1 MRVPRPRRA
10 VLVAAAAVL
19 AVLLSTVGLG
29 AAYAYTA
36 EIPRSTTVLGVE
48 IGGLSKVDAE
58 AALTAGLGRRADA
71 LSAPVTVRIGEAT
84 TEVSPEAV
92 GLAVDVEATVARAAA
107 QARNPLRTLFGGQRV
122 EPVVEVDPDRLHGAL
137 QETAEQVGEAMTM
150 PEITFEGTEPVA
162 SYPEPGLGLDPDRS
176 VAAVAAGWPPAPP
189 PADGWVEP
197 PVITVPLVELTPV
210 TTAAEVDRLLAELA
224 RPAVAAPVTIET
236 PDGET
241 LQLAP
246 EVIADSL
253 QLTADSRGEI
263 VPSVDPAALREGLA
277 EQLAEVETE
286 PVNAH
291 FILDGG
297 RPTVVD
303 GEPGRVVNLDR
314 LAADLLAVLD
324 EPAPRRV
331 SAAMTDGPVEVTA
344 ADLSELGVSEQ
355 VSTFTSYFDG
365 GLQSPRTQ
373 NIIRVAEMVDGA
385 LVRPGETFS
394 LNGHTGER
402 SYEQGFQDAPIIL
415 DGRLQP
421 GVGGGISQF
430 TTTLFNAA
438 FYAGLEDV
446 EHHPHSYWYSRYP
459 SVLEAT
465 IFYPT
470 LDLKFRNDT
479 PYGILIDTSYSSGSI
494 TVTMWGTKVWD
505 DVTAQWGPK
514 RDIVAPRTRY
524 VEPGPT
530 CIASQG
536 IDGFTQDAW
545 RVFHR
550 DGVEV
555 MQERFTWR
563 YDAQPQVICEEEP
576 DEEPDGSRDDAAE
589 GDGS

>member
-1 MRVPRPRRA
+1 VRVPRPRRA

-29 AAYAYTA
+29 AAYAYTS
-36 EIPRSTTVLGVE
+36 EIPRGTTVLGVD
-48 IGGLSKVDAE
+48 IGGLSRADAE
-58 AALTAGLGRRADA
+58 VALTAGLGRRAEA
-71 LSAPVTVRIGEAT
+71 LSAPVTVRIGEAA
-84 TEVSPEAV
+84 TEISPEAV
-92 GLAVDVEATVARAAA
+92 GLAVDVAATVAEAAHS
-107 QARNPLRTLFGGQRV
+107 RNPLRALLGGQRV
-122 EPVVEVDPDRLHGAL
+122 DPVVVVDPERLDRAL
-137 QETAEQVGEAMTM
+137 RETAEQVGEAMTM
-150 PEITFEGTEPVA
+150 PEITFDGTEPVA

-176 VAAVAAGWPPAPP
+176 AAAVTAGWPPAPP

-224 RPAVAAPVTIET
+224 RPAVAAPVTVET
-236 PDGET
+236 PDGGT
-241 LQLAP
+241 LRLEP
-246 EVIADSL
+246 EVIAGSL
-253 QLTADSRGEI
+253 RLTADSRGEV
-263 VPSVDPAALREGLA
+263 VPSVDPAALRDSLA
-277 EQLAEVETE
+277 DQLADVESE

-303 GEPGRVVNLDR
+303 GVPGRAVDSER
-314 LAADLLAVLD
+314 LADDLLEVLA

-331 SAAMTDGPVEVTA
+331 SATMTDSPVEVTA
-344 ADLSELGVSEQ
+344 ADLSRLGVSEQ
-355 VSTFTSYFDG
+355 VSTFTTYFDG
-365 GLQSPRTQ
+365 GLESPRTQ

-470 LDLKFRNDT
+470 LDLRFRNDT
-479 PYGILIDTSYSSGSI
+479 PYGILIDTSYTSGSI

-505 DVTAQWGPK
+505 DVTARWGPK
-514 RDIVAPRTRY
+514 RDLVTPRTRY

-530 CIASQG
+530 CIATQG

-545 RVFHR
+545 RVYHR

-555 MQERFTWR
+555 EQERFTWR
-563 YDAQPQVICEEEP
+563 YDAQPQVIC
-576 DEEPDGSRDDAAE
+576 DEEPE
-589 GDGS
+589 GEGR